1 MKTKLIKRHEFSD
14 NSMRLKL
21 PEGPAFKLDYLVYPF
36 FLGYEEIGRNYYN
49 ETQFNNFYMF
59 NYTISGSATLTVNNV
74 TYKLE
79 QGDLILLHTYQKRIL
94 KPCGPWTIYCMHIR
108 DNGNQLANLYAK
120 FHKDNNYIIKN
131 FPREIIE
138 KHFFKIA
145 DGMKA
150 KEPDLYGLAAET
162 YGLIADVMKISD
174 ARNPF
179 VLPNEL
185 RNSIGFLED
194 NFERQ
199 ITLENIAEI
208 SGYSASH
215 LEKLFRDHLGCSP
228 LYYLHKL
235 RLERSK
241 QLLSATEFS
250 LADIA
255 AQTGFKN
262 DRSLMYLFKKRFG
275 MSPTE
280 FRRKAKNALF

>member
-1 MKTKLIKRHEFSD
+1 MKTKIVKRHEFSD

-21 PEGPAFKLDYLVYPF
+21 PERAGFKLNYLIYPF
-36 FLGYEEIGRNYYN
+36 FLGYEEIGLNYYN
-49 ETQFNNFYMF
+49 EMQFDNFYML
-59 NYTISGSATLTVNNV
+59 NYTISDSATLTVNNV
-74 TYKLE
+74 TYKLKP
-79 QGDLILLHTYQKRIL
+79 GDLILLHTYQKRIL

-108 DNGNQLANLYAK
+108 DNGSQLANLYAK

-131 FPREIIE
+131 FPRQIIE
-138 KHFFKIA
+138 KHFFRLA
-145 DGMKA
+145 DGMKVQ
-150 KEPDLYGLAAET
+150 KPDIYELAAET
-162 YGLIADVMKISD
+162 YGLIADIMKISD

-185 RNSIGFLED
+185 RNSIGYMED
-194 NFERQ
+194 NFETP
-199 ITLENIAEI
+199 IALENIAEI
-208 SGYSASH
+208 SGYSVSH

-228 LYYLHKL
+228 LYYLNKL

-241 QLLSATEFS
+241 QLLAATEFS

-255 AQTGFKN
+255 VQTGFKN

-280 FRRKAKNALF
+280 FRKKAKNERI